1 METENNNTDKI
12 LRTLFSDVKTE
23 SAPNGFAERIMQ
35 QIAATNKQKTLIQEK
50 DSSWWGILLIAVSS
64 LAIVFAMLYFLFP
77 DSIVFPEINWAE
89 NFNAF
94 ANSLKITP
102 PSFLLSPLTIAIGTA
117 SILFFILERTLH
129 YHFRSRKEQL
139 I

>member
-94 ANSLKITP
+94 ASYFEILTSSFTRVNSGVKISKSLDFDQIHT
-102 PSFLLSPLTIAIGTA
+102 
-117 SILFFILERTLH
+117 
-129 YHFRSRKEQL
+129 FRSRLESQKFYMR
-139 I
+139 

>member
-35 QIAATNKQKTLIQEK
+35 QIAATNKQKTLILEK

-77 DSIVFPEINWAE
+77 DSIVLPEINWIE
-89 NFNAF
+89 NFNTF
-94 ANSLKITP
+94 ISSIEISL
-102 PSFLLSPLTIAIGTA
+102 PSLQFSPLAIAIGTA
-117 SILFFILERTLH
+117 SILFFVLERTLH